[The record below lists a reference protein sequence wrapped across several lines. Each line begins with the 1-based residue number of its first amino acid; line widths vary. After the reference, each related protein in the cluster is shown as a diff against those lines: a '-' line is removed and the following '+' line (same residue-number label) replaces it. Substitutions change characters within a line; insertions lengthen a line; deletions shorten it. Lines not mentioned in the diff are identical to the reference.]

1 MTSHWADWLPRER
14 RSKRM
19 NSHLDVT
26 VSHTHTATL
35 CTQLHNEKRER
46 EKIWFR
52 SQTHKKNKPFLQLI
66 RTLRHADDAVI
77 RASCQRRNKKKIT
90 NTKNRSS
97 QTQNM
102 HNISAFQ

>member
-1 MTSHWADWLPRER
+1 MTSHWADWLQRER

-46 EKIWFR
+46 KYGLD
-52 SQTHKKNKPFLQLI
+52 HKHI
-66 RTLRHADDAVI
+66 RKTNL
-77 RASCQRRNKKKIT
+77 SC
-90 NTKNRSS
+90 S
-97 QTQNM
+97 
-102 HNISAFQ
+102 